1 MKKRTAAAFIAAM
14 TITTLTACGGPKQIS
29 KSVTVELGKEDG
41 IKVTDV
47 LDISKDKAKDVKI
60 DTKKVNFYKEG
71 KYDATL
77 TYDKKEY
84 KVTVKVKDTVAPE
97 ATAKE
102 NITVQTGTA
111 VHVTDCLDKVTEA
124 SGNIKAEFE
133 TKPETDNAQ
142 ETETTESTEKAESTE
157 KTESTE
163 STDKSSVS
171 SSESVANTTES
182 TETQSQAIAVG
193 DVNLTSNDEITYVT
207 AGDYDNNIVVTD
219 DAGNETKVPVKI
231 SVINPPTIN
240 GVTDK
245 TVTVGDT
252 IDYMAGVTATD
263 GKGAD
268 ITSSVQV
275 DSSAVNTNAAGTYQ
289 AAYTV
294 VDSNGLHNSAVSNI
308 TVNDPAVE
316 ETSDNS
322 GDTDSSNAETS
333 DNKSN
338 KGSSKKNKNSKKKSS
353 SGSSSSADS
362 SSGSQSSSNGGGSAT
377 SQPANP
383 KAGVAETLYDGSV
396 AHGITAEE
404 KSHIDGIVQKWL
416 SGGCSGADAE
426 NEAGNYL
433 ISRGYSVG
441 YSNSCKDS
449 RILVANGQSY
459 TLNGVIAGTPYYYYG
474 KMYTTGEMNGDARV
488 AYETNFSI
496 SQ

>member
-14 TITTLTACGGPKQIS
+14 TITTLTACGGPKQLS

-84 KVTVKVKDTVAPE
+84 KVTVKIKDTVAPE

-102 NITVQTGTA
+102 SITVQTGTA

-142 ETETTESTEKAESTE
+142 GTETTESTEKAET
-157 KTESTE
+157 TESTE

-171 SSESVANTTES
+171 SSESVANTTEA

-245 TVTVGDT
+245 TITVGDT

-268 ITSSVQV
+268 ITSSVTV
-275 DSSAVNTNAAGTYQ
+275 DSSAVKTDTAGTYQ
-289 AAYTV
+289 AAYKVT
-294 VDSNGLHNSAVSNI
+294 DANGYTGSATSNV
-308 TVNDPAVE
+308 TVNEKPKE
-316 ETSDNS
+316 EPKQEAADNN
-322 GDTDSSNAETS
+322 DSSNKS
-333 DNKSN
+333 DSKKNNSSSSN
-338 KGSSKKNKNSKKKSS
+338 SGSSKKHHSS
-353 SGSSSSADS
+353 SGSASSNNTSSGNGGQSASNSGGS
-362 SSGSQSSSNGGGSAT
+362 SSGGSGSSGSSDNGGGSSSGGSSSSNITPVNRADV
-377 SQPANP
+377 PAGWKLVDVGNGEYIAANP
-383 KAGVAETLYDGSV
+383 NAGKYDTAYASNAHWGCWADGSKYTIQDRTTAMTGGNREAALYFV
-396 AHGITAEE
+396 A
-404 KSHIDGIVQKWL
+404 
-416 SGGCSGADAE
+416 
-426 NEAGNYL
+426 AGSMDKNFFNDVY
-433 ISRGYSVG
+433 
-441 YSNSCKDS
+441 
-449 RILVANGQSY
+449 GQ
-459 TLNGVIAGTPYYYYG
+459 
-474 KMYTTGEMNGDARV
+474 
-488 AYETNFSI
+488 
-496 SQ
+496 

>member
-14 TITTLTACGGPKQIS
+14 TITTLTACGGPKQLS

-41 IKVTDV
+41 IKVTDI
-47 LDISKDKAKDVKI
+47 LDVSKDKAKDVKV

-84 KVTVKVKDTVAPE
+84 KVTVKIKDTVAPE

-102 NITVQTGTA
+102 SITVQTGTA
-111 VHVTDCLDKVTEA
+111 VHVTDCLAKVTEA

-133 TKPETDNAQ
+133 TKPEANNAQ
-142 ETETTESTEKAESTE
+142 GTETTESTETAESTE
-157 KTESTE
+157 
-163 STDKSSVS
+163 
-171 SSESVANTTES
+171 A
-182 TETQSQAIAVG
+182 QAISVG
-193 DVNLTSNDEITYVT
+193 DVNLSSNDEITYVT

-231 SVINPPTIN
+231 SVINAPTIN

-245 TVTVGDT
+245 TITVGDT

-275 DSSAVNTNAAGTYQ
+275 DSSAVNTGAVGTYQ

-294 VDSNGLHNSAVSNI
+294 VDDNGLHNSAVSNI
-308 TVNDPAVE
+308 TVNAPAE
-316 ETSDNS
+316 KSSDNS
-322 GDTDSSNAETS
+322 GDTDNGNAGTS

-338 KGSSKKNKNSKKKSS
+338 KGSSRKNKSSKKNSS
-353 SGSSSSADS
+353 SGSSSSAGS
-362 SSGSQSSSNGGGSAT
+362 SSGSQSSSNGGGSAA

-433 ISRGYSVG
+433 ISRGYSI
-441 YSNSCKDS
+441 SSSDSCKDAL
-449 RILVANGQSY
+449 IVVPNGANY
-459 TLNGVIAGTPYYYYG
+459 TLNGKAYGLYYYG
-474 KMYTTGEMNGDARV
+474 KLYTTGEMNGDDRI
-488 AYETNFSI
+488 AYITNFSI

>member
-14 TITTLTACGGPKQIS
+14 TITTLTACGGPKQLS
-29 KSVTVELGKEDG
+29 KSVTVELGKKDG
-41 IKVTDV
+41 IKVTDI
-47 LDISKDKAKDVKI
+47 LDVSKDKAKDVKV

-84 KVTVKVKDTVAPE
+84 KVTVKIKDTVAPE

-102 NITVQTGTA
+102 SITVQTGAA
-111 VHVTDCLDKVTEA
+111 VHVTDCLAKVTEA

-133 TKPETDNAQ
+133 TKPEANNAQ
-142 ETETTESTEKAESTE
+142 GTETTESTETAESTE
-157 KTESTE
+157 
-163 STDKSSVS
+163 
-171 SSESVANTTES
+171 A
-182 TETQSQAIAVG
+182 QAISVG
-193 DVNLTSNDEITYVT
+193 DVNLSSNDEITYVT

-219 DAGNETKVPVKI
+219 NAGNETKVPVKI
-231 SVINPPTIN
+231 SVINAPTIN

-245 TVTVGDT
+245 TITVGDT

-275 DSSAVNTNAAGTYQ
+275 DSSAVNTGAVGTYQ

-294 VDSNGLHNSAVSNI
+294 VDGNGLHNSAVSNI
-308 TVNDPAVE
+308 TVNAPAE
-316 ETSDNS
+316 ESSDNS
-322 GDTDSSNAETS
+322 GDTDNGNAGTS
-333 DNKSN
+333 DNKGN
-338 KGSSKKNKNSKKKSS
+338 KGSSKKNKNSKKNSS
-353 SGSSSSADS
+353 SGGSSSASS
-362 SSGSQSSSNGGGSAT
+362 SSGSQSSSNGGGSAA

-433 ISRGYSVG
+433 ISRGYSI
-441 YSNSCKDS
+441 SSSDSCKDAL
-449 RILVANGQSY
+449 IVVPNGANY
-459 TLNGVIAGTPYYYYG
+459 TLNGKAYGLYYYG
-474 KMYTTGEMNGDARV
+474 KLYTTGEMNGDDRI
-488 AYETNFSI
+488 AYITNFSI

>member
-1 MKKRTAAAFIAAM
+1 MKKQTAAAFIAAM
-14 TITTLTACGGPKQIS
+14 TITTLTACGGPKQLS
-29 KSVTVELGKEDG
+29 KSVTVELGKKDG
-41 IKVTDV
+41 IKVTDI
-47 LDISKDKAKDVKI
+47 LDVSKDKAKDVKV

-84 KVTVKVKDTVAPE
+84 KVTVKIKDTVAPE

-102 NITVQTGTA
+102 SITVQTGTA
-111 VHVTDCLDKVTEA
+111 VHVTDCLAKVTEA

-133 TKPETDNAQ
+133 TKPEANNAQ
-142 ETETTESTEKAESTE
+142 GTETTESTETAESTE
-157 KTESTE
+157 
-163 STDKSSVS
+163 
-171 SSESVANTTES
+171 A
-182 TETQSQAIAVG
+182 QAISVG
-193 DVNLTSNDEITYVT
+193 DVNLSSNDEITYVT

-219 DAGNETKVPVKI
+219 NAGNETKVPVKI
-231 SVINPPTIN
+231 SVINAPTIN

-245 TVTVGDT
+245 TITVGDT

-275 DSSAVNTNAAGTYQ
+275 DSSAVNTGAVGTYQ

-294 VDSNGLHNSAVSNI
+294 VDGNGLHNSAVSNI
-308 TVNDPAVE
+308 TVNAPAE
-316 ETSDNS
+316 ESSDNS
-322 GDTDSSNAETS
+322 GDTDNGNAGTS
-333 DNKSN
+333 DNKGN
-338 KGSSKKNKNSKKKSS
+338 KGSSKKNKNSKKNSS
-353 SGSSSSADS
+353 SGSSSSAGS
-362 SSGSQSSSNGGGSAT
+362 SSGSQSSSNGGGSAA
-377 SQPANP
+377 SQSANP

-433 ISRGYSVG
+433 MSRGYSI
-441 YSNSCKDS
+441 SSSDSCKDAL
-449 RILVANGQSY
+449 IVVPNGVKY
-459 TLNGVIAGTPYYYYG
+459 TLNGVSYGLYYYG
-474 KMYTTGEMNGDARV
+474 KMYTTGEMNGDDRI
-488 AYETNFSI
+488 AYETTFSI
-496 SQ
+496 S

>member
-14 TITTLTACGGPKQIS
+14 TITTLTACGGPKQLS
-29 KSVTVELGKEDG
+29 KSVTVELGKKDS
-41 IKVTDV
+41 IKVTDI
-47 LDISKDKAKDVKI
+47 LDVSKDKAKDVKV

-84 KVTVKVKDTVAPE
+84 KVTVKIKDTVAPE

-102 NITVQTGTA
+102 SITVQTGAA
-111 VHVTDCLDKVTEA
+111 VHVTDCLAKVTEA

-133 TKPETDNAQ
+133 TKPEANNAQ
-142 ETETTESTEKAESTE
+142 GTETTESTET
-157 KTESTE
+157 
-163 STDKSSVS
+163 TDKSSVS
-171 SSESVANTTES
+171 SSESVANTTEA
-182 TETQSQAIAVG
+182 TDTQSQAIAVG

-219 DAGNETKVPVKI
+219 NAGNETKVPVKI
-231 SVINPPTIN
+231 SVINAPTIN

-245 TVTVGDT
+245 TITVGDT
-252 IDYMAGVTATD
+252 IDYIAGVTATD

-275 DSSAVNTNAAGTYQ
+275 DSSAVNTGAVGTYQ

-294 VDSNGLHNSAVSNI
+294 VDGNGLHNSAVSNI
-308 TVNDPAVE
+308 TVNAPAE
-316 ETSDNS
+316 ESSDNS
-322 GDTDSSNAETS
+322 GDTDNGNAGTS
-333 DNKSN
+333 DNKGN
-338 KGSSKKNKNSKKKSS
+338 KGSSKKNKNSKKNSS
-353 SGSSSSADS
+353 SGGSSSAGS
-362 SSGSQSSSNGGGSAT
+362 SSGSQSSSNGGGSAA

-396 AHGITAEE
+396 SHGITAEE
-404 KSHIDGIVQKWL
+404 KAHIDGIVQKWL
-416 SGGCSGADAE
+416 SGGCSGAGAE

-433 ISRGYSVG
+433 ISRGYSI
-441 YSNSCKDS
+441 SSSDSCKDAL
-449 RILVANGQSY
+449 IVVPNGANY
-459 TLNGVIAGTPYYYYG
+459 TLNGKAYGLYYYG
-474 KMYTTGEMNGDARV
+474 KLYTTGEMNGDDRI
-488 AYETNFSI
+488 AYITNFSI

>member
-1 MKKRTAAAFIAAM
+1 MKKQTAAAFIAAM
-14 TITTLTACGGPKQIS
+14 TITTLTACGGPKQLS

-41 IKVTDV
+41 IKVTDI
-47 LDISKDKAKDVKI
+47 LDVSKDKAKDVKV

-84 KVTVKVKDTVAPE
+84 KITVKIKDTVAPE

-102 NITVQTGTA
+102 SIIVQTGTA
-111 VHVTDCLDKVTEA
+111 VHVTDCLDAVTEA

-133 TKPETDNAQ
+133 TKPEADNAQ
-142 ETETTESTEKAESTE
+142 GTETTESTEKAESTE
-157 KTESTE
+157 STEKAESTE
-163 STDKSSVS
+163 
-171 SSESVANTTES
+171 A
-182 TETQSQAIAVG
+182 QAISVG
-193 DVNLTSNDEITYVT
+193 DVNLSSNDEITYVT

-219 DAGNETKVPVKI
+219 NAGNETKVPVKI
-231 SVINPPTIN
+231 SVINAPTIN

-245 TVTVGDT
+245 TITVGDT

-263 GKGAD
+263 GKGTD

-275 DSSAVNTNAAGTYQ
+275 DSSAVNTSVAGTYQ

-308 TVNDPAVE
+308 TVNAPAE
-316 ETSDNS
+316 ESSDNS
-322 GDTDSSNAETS
+322 GDTDNGNAGTS

-338 KGSSKKNKNSKKKSS
+338 KGSSRKNKSSKKNSS
-353 SGSSSSADS
+353 SGSSSSAGS
-362 SSGSQSSSNGGGSAT
+362 SSGSQSSSNGGGSAA

-396 AHGITAEE
+396 THGITAEE

-433 ISRGYSVG
+433 MSRGYSI
-441 YSNSCKDS
+441 SSSDSCKDAL
-449 RILVANGQSY
+449 IVVPNGVKY
-459 TLNGVIAGTPYYYYG
+459 TLNGVSYGLYYYG
-474 KMYTTGEMNGDARV
+474 KMYTTGEMNGDDRI
-488 AYETNFSI
+488 AYETTFSI
-496 SQ
+496 S

>member
-1 MKKRTAAAFIAAM
+1 MKKQTAAAFIAAM
-14 TITTLTACGGPKQIS
+14 TITTLTACGGPKQLS

-41 IKVTDV
+41 IKVTDI
-47 LDISKDKAKDVKI
+47 LDVSKDKVKDVKV

-84 KVTVKVKDTVAPE
+84 KITVKIKDTVAPE

-102 NITVQTGTA
+102 SITVQTGTA

-133 TKPETDNAQ
+133 TKPEANNAQ
-142 ETETTESTEKAESTE
+142 GTETTESTETAESTE
-157 KTESTE
+157 
-163 STDKSSVS
+163 
-171 SSESVANTTES
+171 A
-182 TETQSQAIAVG
+182 QAISVG
-193 DVNLTSNDEITYVT
+193 DVNLSSNDEITYVT

-219 DAGNETKVPVKI
+219 NAGNETKVPVKI
-231 SVINPPTIN
+231 SVINAPTIN

-245 TVTVGDT
+245 TITVGDT

-275 DSSAVNTNAAGTYQ
+275 DSSAVNTGAVGTYQ

-294 VDSNGLHNSAVSNI
+294 VDDNGLHNSAVSNI
-308 TVNDPAVE
+308 TVNAPAE
-316 ETSDNS
+316 KSSDNS
-322 GDTDSSNAETS
+322 GDTDNGNAGTS

-338 KGSSKKNKNSKKKSS
+338 KGSSRKNKSSKKNSS
-353 SGSSSSADS
+353 SGSSSSAGS
-362 SSGSQSSSNGGGSAT
+362 SSGSQSSSNGGGSAA

-433 ISRGYSVG
+433 MSRGYSI
-441 YSNSCKDS
+441 SSSDSCKDAL
-449 RILVANGQSY
+449 IVVPNGVKY
-459 TLNGVIAGTPYYYYG
+459 TLNGVSYGLYYYG
-474 KMYTTGEMNGDARV
+474 KMYTTGEMNGDDRI
-488 AYETNFSI
+488 AYETTFSI
-496 SQ
+496 S

>member
-14 TITTLTACGGPKQIS
+14 TITTLTACGGPKQLS
-29 KSVTVELGKEDG
+29 KSVTVELGKKDG
-41 IKVTDV
+41 IKVTDI
-47 LDISKDKAKDVKI
+47 LDVSKDKAKDVKV

-84 KVTVKVKDTVAPE
+84 KITVKIKDTVAPE

-102 NITVQTGTA
+102 SITVQTGTA
-111 VHVTDCLDKVTEA
+111 VHVTDCLAKVTEA

-133 TKPETDNAQ
+133 TKPEANNAQ
-142 ETETTESTEKAESTE
+142 GTETTESTETAESTE
-157 KTESTE
+157 
-163 STDKSSVS
+163 
-171 SSESVANTTES
+171 A
-182 TETQSQAIAVG
+182 QAISVG
-193 DVNLTSNDEITYVT
+193 DVNLSSNDEITYVT

-219 DAGNETKVPVKI
+219 NAGNETKVPVKI
-231 SVINPPTIN
+231 SVINAPTIN

-245 TVTVGDT
+245 TITVGDT

-275 DSSAVNTNAAGTYQ
+275 DSSAVNTGAVGTYQ

-294 VDSNGLHNSAVSNI
+294 VDGNGLHNSAVSNI
-308 TVNDPAVE
+308 TVNAPAE
-316 ETSDNS
+316 LSSDNF
-322 GDTDSSNAETS
+322 GDTDNGNAGTS
-333 DNKSN
+333 DNKGN
-338 KGSSKKNKNSKKKSS
+338 KGSSKKNKSSKKNSS
-353 SGSSSSADS
+353 SGSSSSAGS
-362 SSGSQSSSNGGGSAT
+362 SSGSQSSSNGGGSAA

-433 ISRGYSVG
+433 MSRGYSI
-441 YSNSCKDS
+441 SSSDSCKDAL
-449 RILVANGQSY
+449 IVVPNGVKY
-459 TLNGVIAGTPYYYYG
+459 TLNGVSYGLYYYG
-474 KMYTTGEMNGDARV
+474 KMYTTGEMNGDDRI
-488 AYETNFSI
+488 AYETTFSI
-496 SQ
+496 S

>member
-14 TITTLTACGGPKQIS
+14 TITTLTACGGPKQLS

-41 IKVTDV
+41 IKVTDI
-47 LDISKDKAKDVKI
+47 LDISKDKAKDVKV

-84 KVTVKVKDTVAPE
+84 KITVKIKDTVAPE

-102 NITVQTGTA
+102 SITVQTGTA
-111 VHVTDCLDKVTEA
+111 VHVTDCLAKVTEA

-133 TKPETDNAQ
+133 TKPEANNAQ
-142 ETETTESTEKAESTE
+142 GTETTESTETAESTE
-157 KTESTE
+157 
-163 STDKSSVS
+163 
-171 SSESVANTTES
+171 A
-182 TETQSQAIAVG
+182 QAISVG
-193 DVNLTSNDEITYVT
+193 DVNLSSNDEITYVT

-219 DAGNETKVPVKI
+219 NAGNETKVPVKI
-231 SVINPPTIN
+231 SVINPPAIN

-245 TVTVGDT
+245 TITVGDT

-275 DSSAVNTNAAGTYQ
+275 DSSAVNTGVAGTYQ

-308 TVNDPAVE
+308 TVNAPAE
-316 ETSDNS
+316 ESSDNS
-322 GDTDSSNAETS
+322 GDTDNSNAGTS

-338 KGSSKKNKNSKKKSS
+338 KGSSRKNKNSKKNSS
-353 SGSSSSADS
+353 SGSGSSAGSSSS
-362 SSGSQSSSNGGGSAT
+362 SQSSSNGGGSA

-433 ISRGYSVG
+433 ISRGYSIG
-441 YSNSCKDS
+441 YSDSCKDS
-449 RILVANGQSY
+449 RILVDNGQNY
-459 TLNGVIAGTPYYYYG
+459 TLNGVVAGTPYYYYG

-488 AYETNFSI
+488 AYKTNFSI

>member
-1 MKKRTAAAFIAAM
+1 MKKKTVAAFIAAM
-14 TITTLTACGGPKQIS
+14 TITTLTACGSPKQLS

-41 IKVTDV
+41 IKVTDI
-47 LDISKDKAKDVKI
+47 LDISKDKAKDVKV

-84 KVTVKVKDTVAPE
+84 KITVKIKDTVAPE

-102 NITVQTGTA
+102 SITVQTGTA
-111 VHVTDCLDKVTEA
+111 VHVTDCLAAVTEA

-133 TKPETDNAQ
+133 TKPEADNAQ
-142 ETETTESTEKAESTE
+142 GTETTESTEKAESTE

-163 STDKSSVS
+163 ATD
-171 SSESVANTTES
+171 
-182 TETQSQAIAVG
+182 TQSQAISVG
-193 DVNLTSNDEITYVT
+193 DVNLSSNDEITYVT

-219 DAGNETKVPVKI
+219 NAGNETKVPVKI
-231 SVINPPTIN
+231 SVINAPTIN

-245 TVTVGDT
+245 TITVGDT

-275 DSSAVNTNAAGTYQ
+275 DSSAVNTGAVGTYQ

-294 VDSNGLHNSAVSNI
+294 VDGNGLHNSAVSNI
-308 TVNDPAVE
+308 TVNAPAE
-316 ETSDNS
+316 ESSDNS
-322 GDTDSSNAETS
+322 GDTDNGNAGTS
-333 DNKSN
+333 DNKGN
-338 KGSSKKNKNSKKKSS
+338 KGSSKKNKNSKKNSS
-353 SGSSSSADS
+353 SGGSSSAGS
-362 SSGSQSSSNGGGSAT
+362 SSGSQSSSNGGGSAA

-433 ISRGYSVG
+433 MSRGYNIG

-449 RILVANGQSY
+449 RILVDNGQNY

>member
-14 TITTLTACGGPKQIS
+14 TITTLTACGSPKQLS
-29 KSVTVELGKEDG
+29 KSVTVELGNKDG

-47 LDISKDKAKDVKI
+47 LDVSKDKAKDVKI

-84 KVTVKVKDTVAPE
+84 KITVKIKDTVAPE

-102 NITVQTGTA
+102 NITVQTGTT
-111 VHVTDCLDKVTEA
+111 VHVTDCLAKVTEA

-133 TKPETDNAQ
+133 TKPETDNTQ
-142 ETETTESTEKAESTE
+142 GTEA
-157 KTESTE
+157 TESTE
-163 STDKSSVS
+163 ST
-171 SSESVANTTES
+171 EA
-182 TETQSQAIAVG
+182 QATAVG
-193 DVNLTSNDEITYVT
+193 DINLTNNDEITYVE

-219 DAGNETKVPVKI
+219 NAGNETKVPVKI
-231 SVINPPTIN
+231 SVINPPAIN

-245 TVTVGDT
+245 TITVGDT

-275 DSSAVNTNAAGTYQ
+275 DSSAVNTGAAGTYQ

-294 VDSNGLHNSAVSNI
+294 VDGNGLHNSAVSNI
-308 TVNDPAVE
+308 TVNAPAE
-316 ETSDNS
+316 ESSDNS
-322 GDTDSSNAETS
+322 GDTDNGNAGTS

-338 KGSSKKNKNSKKKSS
+338 KGSGKKNKGSKGNSS
-353 SGSSSSADS
+353 SGSSSSGNS
-362 SSGSQSSSNGGGSAT
+362 SSGSQSSSNSSSSGGSSSAA

-416 SGGCSGADAE
+416 RGGCSGVDAE

-433 ISRGYSVG
+433 MSRGYSIG
-441 YSNSCKDS
+441 YSDSCKDS
-449 RILVANGQSY
+449 RILVDNGQNY

-488 AYETNFSI
+488 AYKTNFSI

>member
-14 TITTLTACGGPKQIS
+14 TITTLTACGGPKQLS

-41 IKVTDV
+41 IKVTDI
-47 LDISKDKAKDVKI
+47 LDVSKDKAKDVKV

-84 KVTVKVKDTVAPE
+84 KVTVKIKDTVAPE

-102 NITVQTGTA
+102 SITVQTGTA

-133 TKPETDNAQ
+133 TKPEANNAQ
-142 ETETTESTEKAESTE
+142 GTETTESTETAESTE
-157 KTESTE
+157 
-163 STDKSSVS
+163 
-171 SSESVANTTES
+171 A
-182 TETQSQAIAVG
+182 QAISVG
-193 DVNLTSNDEITYVT
+193 DVNLSSNDEITYVT

-231 SVINPPTIN
+231 SVINAPTIN

-245 TVTVGDT
+245 TITVGDT

-275 DSSAVNTNAAGTYQ
+275 DSSAVNTGAVGTYQ

-294 VDSNGLHNSAVSNI
+294 VDDNGLHNSAVSNI
-308 TVNDPAVE
+308 TVNAPAE
-316 ETSDNS
+316 KSSDNS
-322 GDTDSSNAETS
+322 GDTDNGNAGTS

-338 KGSSKKNKNSKKKSS
+338 KGSSRKNKSSKKNSS
-353 SGSSSSADS
+353 SGSSSSAGS
-362 SSGSQSSSNGGGSAT
+362 SSGSQSSSNGGGSAA

-433 ISRGYSVG
+433 ISRGYSI
-441 YSNSCKDS
+441 SSSDSCKDAL
-449 RILVANGQSY
+449 IVVPNGANY
-459 TLNGVIAGTPYYYYG
+459 TLNGKAYGLYYYG
-474 KMYTTGEMNGDARV
+474 KLYTTGEMNGDDRI
-488 AYETNFSI
+488 AYITNFSI

>member
-1 MKKRTAAAFIAAM
+1 MKKQTAAAFIAAM
-14 TITTLTACGGPKQIS
+14 TITTLTACGGPKQLS

-41 IKVTDV
+41 IKVTDI
-47 LDISKDKAKDVKI
+47 LDVSKDKAKDVKV

-84 KVTVKVKDTVAPE
+84 KITVKIKDTVAPE

-102 NITVQTGTA
+102 SIIVQTGTA
-111 VHVTDCLDKVTEA
+111 VHVTDCLDAVTEA

-133 TKPETDNAQ
+133 TKPEADNAQ
-142 ETETTESTEKAESTE
+142 GTETTESTEKAESTE
-157 KTESTE
+157 STEKAESTE
-163 STDKSSVS
+163 
-171 SSESVANTTES
+171 A
-182 TETQSQAIAVG
+182 QAISVG
-193 DVNLTSNDEITYVT
+193 DVNLSSNDEITYVT

-219 DAGNETKVPVKI
+219 NAGNETKVPVKI
-231 SVINPPTIN
+231 SVINAPTIN

-245 TVTVGDT
+245 TITVGDT

-263 GKGAD
+263 GKGTD

-275 DSSAVNTNAAGTYQ
+275 DSSAVNTSVAGTYQ

-308 TVNDPAVE
+308 TVNAPAE
-316 ETSDNS
+316 ESSDNS
-322 GDTDSSNAETS
+322 GDTDNGNAGTS

-338 KGSSKKNKNSKKKSS
+338 KGSSRKNKSSKKKSS
-353 SGSSSSADS
+353 SGSSSSGSS
-362 SSGSQSSSNGGGSAT
+362 SSGSQSSSNGGGSAA

-383 KAGVAETLYDGSV
+383 KTGVAETLYDGSV

-433 ISRGYSVG
+433 MSRGYSI
-441 YSNSCKDS
+441 SSSDSCKDAL
-449 RILVANGQSY
+449 IVVPNGVKY
-459 TLNGVIAGTPYYYYG
+459 TLNGVSYGLYYYG
-474 KMYTTGEMNGDARV
+474 KMYTTGEMNGDDRI
-488 AYETNFSI
+488 AYETTFSI
-496 SQ
+496 S

>member
-14 TITTLTACGGPKQIS
+14 TITTLTACGGPKQLS

-41 IKVTDV
+41 IKVTDI
-47 LDISKDKAKDVKI
+47 LDISKDKAKDVKV

-84 KVTVKVKDTVAPE
+84 KITVKIKDTVAPE

-102 NITVQTGTA
+102 SITVQTGTA
-111 VHVTDCLDKVTEA
+111 VHVTDCLAKVTEA

-133 TKPETDNAQ
+133 TKPEANNAQ
-142 ETETTESTEKAESTE
+142 GTETTESTETAESTE
-157 KTESTE
+157 
-163 STDKSSVS
+163 
-171 SSESVANTTES
+171 A
-182 TETQSQAIAVG
+182 QAISVG
-193 DVNLTSNDEITYVT
+193 DVNLSSNDEITYVT

-219 DAGNETKVPVKI
+219 NAGNETKVPVKI
-231 SVINPPTIN
+231 SVINPPAIN

-245 TVTVGDT
+245 TITVGDT

-275 DSSAVNTNAAGTYQ
+275 DSSAVNTGVAGTYQ

-308 TVNDPAVE
+308 TVNAPAE
-316 ETSDNS
+316 ESSDNS
-322 GDTDSSNAETS
+322 GDTDNSNAGTS

-338 KGSSKKNKNSKKKSS
+338 KGSSRKNKNSKKNSS
-353 SGSSSSADS
+353 SGSGSSAGSSSS
-362 SSGSQSSSNGGGSAT
+362 SQSSSNGGGSA

-426 NEAGNYL
+426 NEAVNYL
-433 ISRGYSVG
+433 ISRGYSIG
-441 YSNSCKDS
+441 YSDSCKDS
-449 RILVANGQSY
+449 RILVDNGQNY
-459 TLNGVIAGTPYYYYG
+459 TLNGVVAGTPYYYYG

-488 AYETNFSI
+488 AYKTNFSI

>member
-14 TITTLTACGGPKQIS
+14 TITTLTACGGPKQLS

-41 IKVTDV
+41 IKVTDI
-47 LDISKDKAKDVKI
+47 LDVSKDKAKDVKV

-84 KVTVKVKDTVAPE
+84 KVTVKIKDTVAPE

-102 NITVQTGTA
+102 SIIVQTGTA
-111 VHVTDCLDKVTEA
+111 VHVTDCLAKVTEA

-142 ETETTESTEKAESTE
+142 GTEAAESTEKAESTE
-157 KTESTE
+157 STE
-163 STDKSSVS
+163 
-171 SSESVANTTES
+171 A
-182 TETQSQAIAVG
+182 QAIAVG
-193 DVNLTSNDEITYVT
+193 DVNLSSNDEITYVT

-219 DAGNETKVPVKI
+219 NAGNETKVPVKI
-231 SVINPPTIN
+231 SVINAPTIN

-245 TVTVGDT
+245 TITVGDT
-252 IDYMAGVTATD
+252 VDYMAGVTAID

-268 ITSSVQV
+268 ITSSIQV
-275 DSSAVNTNAAGTYQ
+275 DSSAVNTGAAGTYQ
-289 AAYTV
+289 ATYTV
-294 VDSNGLHNSAVSNI
+294 VDENGLHNSAVSNI
-308 TVNDPAVE
+308 TVNAPAAE
-316 ETSDNS
+316 ASNNA
-322 GDTDSSNAETS
+322 GDTDDSNAGTS

-338 KGSSKKNKNSKKKSS
+338 KGSSRKNKSSKKNSS
-353 SGSSSSADS
+353 SDSSSAAGS
-362 SSGSQSSSNGGGSAT
+362 FSGSQSSSNGGGSAA

-416 SGGCSGADAE
+416 SGGCSGEAAE

-433 ISRGYSVG
+433 MSRGYSI
-441 YSNSCKDS
+441 SSSDSCKDAL
-449 RILVANGQSY
+449 IVVPNGANY
-459 TLNGVIAGTPYYYYG
+459 TLNGKAYGLYYYG
-474 KMYTTGEMNGDARV
+474 KLYTTGEMNGDDRI
-488 AYETNFSI
+488 AYITNFSI

>member
-1 MKKRTAAAFIAAM
+1 MKKQTAAAFIAAM
-14 TITTLTACGGPKQIS
+14 TITTLTACGGPKQLS

-102 NITVQTGTA
+102 SITVQTGTA

-133 TKPETDNAQ
+133 TKPETDNTQ
-142 ETETTESTEKAESTE
+142 GTETTESTEKAET
-157 KTESTE
+157 TESTE

-171 SSESVANTTES
+171 SSEATD
-182 TETQSQAIAVG
+182 TQSQAIAVG

-245 TVTVGDT
+245 TITVGDT

-275 DSSAVNTNAAGTYQ
+275 DSSAVNTGAAGTYQ
-289 AAYTV
+289 AAYKVT
-294 VDSNGLHNSAVSNI
+294 DANGYTGSATSNV
-308 TVNDPAVE
+308 TVNEKPKE
-316 ETSDNS
+316 EPKQEAADNS
-322 GDTDSSNAETS
+322 DSSSKS
-333 DNKSN
+333 DSKKNNS
-338 KGSSKKNKNSKKKSS
+338 SSKKHNSSSGSASSNNASSGNGGQSASNSGGSSSGGSSS
-353 SGSSSSADS
+353 SGSSDNGGGSSSGGSS
-362 SSGSQSSSNGGGSAT
+362 SSGSNITPVNRADV
-377 SQPANP
+377 PAGWKLVDAGKGRYVAVNP
-383 KAGVAETLYDGSV
+383 NAGKYDTAYAGNARWGLWADGSQMTTSERTS
-396 AHGITAEE
+396 AMT
-404 KSHIDGIVQKWL
+404 
-416 SGGCSGADAE
+416 GG
-426 NEAGNYL
+426 NKEAALY
-433 ISRGYSVG
+433 
-441 YSNSCKDS
+441 
-449 RILVANGQSY
+449 LVASGDMNKDFFNDQYGQ
-459 TLNGVIAGTPYYYYG
+459 
-474 KMYTTGEMNGDARV
+474 
-488 AYETNFSI
+488 
-496 SQ
+496 

>member
-14 TITTLTACGGPKQIS
+14 TITTLTACGGPTQLS

-41 IKVTDV
+41 IKVTDI
-47 LDISKDKAKDVKI
+47 LDVSKDKAKDVKV

-84 KVTVKVKDTVAPE
+84 KITVKIKDTVAPE

-102 NITVQTGTA
+102 SITVQTGTA
-111 VHVTDCLDKVTEA
+111 VHVTDCLAKVTEA

-133 TKPETDNAQ
+133 TKPEANNAQ
-142 ETETTESTEKAESTE
+142 GTETTESTETAESTE
-157 KTESTE
+157 
-163 STDKSSVS
+163 
-171 SSESVANTTES
+171 A
-182 TETQSQAIAVG
+182 QAISVG
-193 DVNLTSNDEITYVT
+193 DVNLSSNDEITYVT

-231 SVINPPTIN
+231 SVINTPTIN

-245 TVTVGDT
+245 TITVGDT

-275 DSSAVNTNAAGTYQ
+275 DSSAVNTGAVGTYQ

-294 VDSNGLHNSAVSNI
+294 VDDNGLHNSAVSNI
-308 TVNDPAVE
+308 TVNAPAE
-316 ETSDNS
+316 KSSDNS
-322 GDTDSSNAETS
+322 GDTDNGNAGTS

-338 KGSSKKNKNSKKKSS
+338 KGSSRKNKSSKKNSS
-353 SGSSSSADS
+353 SGSSSSAGS
-362 SSGSQSSSNGGGSAT
+362 SSGSQSSSNGGGSAA

-433 ISRGYSVG
+433 ISRGYSI
-441 YSNSCKDS
+441 SSSDSCKDAL
-449 RILVANGQSY
+449 IVVPNGANY
-459 TLNGVIAGTPYYYYG
+459 TLNGKAYGLYYYG
-474 KMYTTGEMNGDARV
+474 KLYTTGEMNGDDRI
-488 AYETNFSI
+488 AYITNFSI

>member
-1 MKKRTAAAFIAAM
+1 MKKQTAAAFIAAM
-14 TITTLTACGGPKQIS
+14 TITTLTACGGPKQLS

-41 IKVTDV
+41 IKVTDI
-47 LDISKDKAKDVKI
+47 LDVSKDKAKDVKV

-71 KYDATL
+71 KYDAIL

-84 KVTVKVKDTVAPE
+84 KITVKIKDTVAPE

-102 NITVQTGTA
+102 SITVQTGTA
-111 VHVTDCLDKVTEA
+111 VHVTDCLAKVTEA

-133 TKPETDNAQ
+133 TKPEANNAQ
-142 ETETTESTEKAESTE
+142 GESTETAESTE
-157 KTESTE
+157 
-163 STDKSSVS
+163 
-171 SSESVANTTES
+171 A
-182 TETQSQAIAVG
+182 QAISVG
-193 DVNLTSNDEITYVT
+193 DVNLSSNDEITYVT

-231 SVINPPTIN
+231 SVINAPTIN

-245 TVTVGDT
+245 TITVGDT

-275 DSSAVNTNAAGTYQ
+275 DSSAVNTGAVGTYQ

-294 VDSNGLHNSAVSNI
+294 VDDNGLHNSAVSNI
-308 TVNDPAVE
+308 TVNAPAE
-316 ETSDNS
+316 KSSDNS
-322 GDTDSSNAETS
+322 GDTDNGNAGTS

-338 KGSSKKNKNSKKKSS
+338 KGSSRKNKSSKKNSS
-353 SGSSSSADS
+353 SGSSSSAGS
-362 SSGSQSSSNGGGSAT
+362 SSGSQSSSNGGGSAA

-433 ISRGYSVG
+433 ISRGYSI
-441 YSNSCKDS
+441 SSSDSCKDAL
-449 RILVANGQSY
+449 IVVPNGANY
-459 TLNGVIAGTPYYYYG
+459 TLNGKAYGLYYYG
-474 KMYTTGEMNGDARV
+474 KLYTTGEMNGDDRI
-488 AYETNFSI
+488 AYITNFSI

>member
-1 MKKRTAAAFIAAM
+1 MKKQTAAAFIAAM
-14 TITTLTACGGPKQIS
+14 TITTLTACGGPKQLS

-41 IKVTDV
+41 IKVTDI
-47 LDISKDKAKDVKI
+47 LDVSKDKTKDVKV

-84 KVTVKVKDTVAPE
+84 KITVKIKDTVAPE
-97 ATAKE
+97 ATTKE
-102 NITVQTGTA
+102 SITVQTGTA

-133 TKPETDNAQ
+133 TKPEADNAQ
-142 ETETTESTEKAESTE
+142 GTETTESTETAESTE
-157 KTESTE
+157 
-163 STDKSSVS
+163 
-171 SSESVANTTES
+171 A
-182 TETQSQAIAVG
+182 QAISVG
-193 DVNLTSNDEITYVT
+193 DVNLSSNDEITYVT

-219 DAGNETKVPVKI
+219 NAGNETKVPVKI
-231 SVINPPTIN
+231 SVINAPTIN

-245 TVTVGDT
+245 TITVGDT

-275 DSSAVNTNAAGTYQ
+275 DSSAVNTGAVGTYQ

-294 VDSNGLHNSAVSNI
+294 VDGNGLHNSAVSNI
-308 TVNDPAVE
+308 TVNAPAE
-316 ETSDNS
+316 KSSDNS
-322 GDTDSSNAETS
+322 GDTDNGNAGTS

-338 KGSSKKNKNSKKKSS
+338 KGSSRKNKSSKKNSS
-353 SGSSSSADS
+353 SGSSSSAGS
-362 SSGSQSSSNGGGSAT
+362 SSGSQSSSNGGGSAA

-433 ISRGYSVG
+433 ISRGYSI
-441 YSNSCKDS
+441 SSSDSCKDAL
-449 RILVANGQSY
+449 IVVPNGANY
-459 TLNGVIAGTPYYYYG
+459 TLNGKAYGLYYYG
-474 KMYTTGEMNGDARV
+474 KLYTTGEMNGDDRI
-488 AYETNFSI
+488 AYITNFSI

>member
-14 TITTLTACGGPKQIS
+14 TITTLTACGGPKQLS

-102 NITVQTGTA
+102 SITVQTGTA

-142 ETETTESTEKAESTE
+142 GTETTESTEAA
-157 KTESTE
+157 
-163 STDKSSVS
+163 DKSSAS
-171 SSESVANTTES
+171 SSESVVNTTES

-219 DAGNETKVPVKI
+219 DAGNKTKVPVKI
-231 SVINPPTIN
+231 SVINPPAIN

-275 DSSAVNTNAAGTYQ
+275 DSSAVNTGAAGTYQ
-289 AAYTV
+289 AAYKVT
-294 VDSNGLHNSAVSNI
+294 DANGYTGSATSNV
-308 TVNDPAVE
+308 TVNEKPKE
-316 ETSDNS
+316 EPKQEAADNN
-322 GDTDSSNAETS
+322 DSSNKS
-333 DNKSN
+333 DSKKNNS
-338 KGSSKKNKNSKKKSS
+338 SSKKHNSS
-353 SGSSSSADS
+353 SGSASSNNA
-362 SSGSQSSSNGGGSAT
+362 SSGNGGQSASNGGGS
-377 SQPANP
+377 S
-383 KAGVAETLYDGSV
+383 
-396 AHGITAEE
+396 
-404 KSHIDGIVQKWL
+404 
-416 SGGCSGADAE
+416 SGGSGSSGSSDNGGGSSSGGSSSSNITPVNRADVPAGWKLVE
-426 NEAGNYL
+426 TGGEYVAVNPNAGKYDTAYAGNARWGL
-433 ISRGYSVG
+433 W
-441 YSNSCKDS
+441 
-449 RILVANGQSY
+449 ANGEKMTVQDRAEAM
-459 TLNGVIAGTPYYYYG
+459 NGGNRDAALYYVAAGTMTQERFNNKYP
-474 KMYTTGEMNGDARV
+474 
-488 AYETNFSI
+488 
-496 SQ
+496 Q